1 MKAKD
6 KIKKISELLKSK
18 GFSDSYATKTNILK
32 EMENC
37 TLSEIAEAL
46 MEYANTICDIQ
57 DILEEE

>member
-1 MKAKD
+1 MKDKD
-6 KIKKISELLKSK
+6 KIKKISELLENE
-18 GFSDSYATKTNILK
+18 GFNDSYVTKANILK

-46 MEYANTICDIQ
+46 VEYTNVICDIL

>member
-18 GFSDSYATKTNILK
+18 GFSNSYVTKANILK

-46 MEYANTICDIQ
+46 MEYTNTICDIQ